1 MKTINYRLRR
11 KFNEIYSLEPNNLV
25 FRPLTFLYKKVTHYF
40 KTTPFIIVIP
50 LSFLI
55 AFSLYFIFGYFL
67 VYDLSIFISI
77 GNHEWLSLRLINRI
91 GILS

>member
-1 MKTINYRLRR
+1 MRTINYRLKR

-25 FRPLTFLYKKVTHYF
+25 FRPLTFLYKKTVSYF

-55 AFSLYFIFGYFL
+55 TIILYFIFGYLL
-67 VYDLSIFISI
+67 V
-77 GNHEWLSLRLINRI
+77 RLTT
-91 GILS
+91 ILQYGF